1 MNPSH
6 FLILGGLCAAGTLGG
21 YGIRRFASGGTSSSV
36 AAESSAK
43 SKPPGTRSVAEIS
56 TLPGIPH
63 RKSEDTV
70 ETLLAAD
77 PQSLYARLAAWI
89 IDATEEEIAAY
100 WNGYKDGKRTSDIT
114 ELVFIHWTRLNPRGA
129 IAAVAGSEDED
140 HAWWAW
146 AAHDPKG
153 ALAAVMAENP
163 DRVCSVTNG
172 ISEFAP
178 EWLRENFEKIPAA
191 AREEALRSMA
201 KWTNGEDPEGSLNFM
216 VEHGMPFHNDTFL
229 NLVRKDPWAAQD
241 WLRRH
246 PEATD
251 NVVYGLSGRNPAI
264 VVSPKE
270 NPQEQL
276 FATLGRERPDELE
289 RMAAMTPP
297 GPEKTKMEQA
307 LFDLLADSDPEAALK
322 QARAAY
328 PPILAAQH
336 LGQLGMKLIH
346 SDPDQAFALAAE
358 MLKQCGGNLGFAKKI
373 VLGEGALSHAEETG
387 DNKSQRFLEMLN
399 TMDRER
405 TIELMA
411 NSAQQDNSLRQ
422 IFNSMTGQWAD
433 ADLTGLT
440 HWTNRQTD
448 PDVRATSAKHIS
460 NKLLKQERFEEAM
473 EWASVDPN
481 YEKSLINILNP
492 WAKKDREAA
501 AAWLETANLP
511 ENEKAT
517 YRENLKKIN
526 P

>member
-1 MNPSH
+1 MNQSH

-43 SKPPGTRSVAEIS
+43 SKPPGTHSVAEIS

-153 ALAAVMAENP
+153 ALAAV
-163 DRVCSVTNG
+163 
-172 ISEFAP
+172 
-178 EWLRENFEKIPAA
+178 
-191 AREEALRSMA
+191 
-201 KWTNGEDPEGSLNFM
+201 
-216 VEHGMPFHNDTFL
+216 
-229 NLVRKDPWAAQD
+229 
-241 WLRRH
+241 
-246 PEATD
+246 
-251 NVVYGLSGRNPAI
+251 
-264 VVSPKE
+264 
-270 NPQEQL
+270 
-276 FATLGRERPDELE
+276 
-289 RMAAMTPP
+289 
-297 GPEKTKMEQA
+297 
-307 LFDLLADSDPEAALK
+307 
-322 QARAAY
+322 
-328 PPILAAQH
+328 LAAQH
-336 LGQLGMKLIH
+336 LGQLGMKLLR

-373 VLGEGALSHAEETG
+373 NLGEGALSHAEETG

-399 TMDRER
+399 TLDRER
-405 TIELMA
+405 TIELIA

-422 IFNSMTGQWAD
+422 IFIQ
-433 ADLTGLT
+433 
-440 HWTNRQTD
+440 
-448 PDVRATSAKHIS
+448 
-460 NKLLKQERFEEAM
+460 
-473 EWASVDPN
+473 
-481 YEKSLINILNP
+481 
-492 WAKKDREAA
+492 
-501 AAWLETANLP
+501 
-511 ENEKAT
+511 
-517 YRENLKKIN
+517 
-526 P
+526 